1 MALPLVGKLA
11 VVTGASRGIGLAI
24 SKALA
29 ARGANL
35 VLAYTSANSAASTA
49 SLAAELSSKHSIK
62 AVPIQA
68 DLGTTTG
75 PASLVSQAAE
85 AFSPLR
91 IDILVNNAGVA
102 LNDKIPDIKPQ
113 DFTTSFN
120 VNVLG
125 PLLLVQAA
133 QPYLPNDRSGRII
146 NLSSVSSSLGF
157 VGQSVYG
164 GTKAALEAMTKT
176 WARELSE
183 NCTVNAINPGPVR
196 SEMYS
201 RNSDEFKQLI
211 KPFIQ
216 NAPLMAVRPGVDD
229 PAIVE
234 EAKTTGGRA
243 GEAEEIA
250 GVVAMLAGPES
261 SWITGQVICA
271 NGGMIFEGSFCIKTF
286 KLTNIEH
293 DKPNSLK
300 PGGDANSAILTQ
312 LTHFTYKSATPRV
325 SSSALITMETRND
338 TSDPFEDVLNLEERF
353 YSEGYQ
359 LGLKDGIKAG
369 RIEGRSFGMEKGF
382 EKFLESGRLAGK
394 AVVWANRMPPK
405 DGSSS
410 ACTLPPLPRNARLEK
425 NVNTLYALVEPD
437 TLSTENSDDA
447 VQDFDDRIKRAQGK
461 AKIVERMVGGSGKE
475 SSGPSSTP

>member
-201 RNSDEFKQLI
+201 RNSEEFKRLI

-250 GVVAMLAGPES
+250 GVVSMLAGPES

-271 NGGMIFEGSFCIKTF
+271 NGGMIF
-286 KLTNIEH
+286 
-293 DKPNSLK
+293 
-300 PGGDANSAILTQ
+300 
-312 LTHFTYKSATPRV
+312 
-325 SSSALITMETRND
+325 
-338 TSDPFEDVLNLEERF
+338 
-353 YSEGYQ
+353 
-359 LGLKDGIKAG
+359 
-369 RIEGRSFGMEKGF
+369 GM
-382 EKFLESGRLAGK
+382 
-394 AVVWANRMPPK
+394 
-405 DGSSS
+405 
-410 ACTLPPLPRNARLEK
+410 
-425 NVNTLYALVEPD
+425 
-437 TLSTENSDDA
+437 
-447 VQDFDDRIKRAQGK
+447 Q
-461 AKIVERMVGGSGKE
+461 
-475 SSGPSSTP
+475 